1 MQRIS
6 VLDPS
11 IVSYNLGNDI
21 IIDSV
26 NNFLKEQFNEAF
38 ITKLQFT
45 DRLGKKSKRY
55 ISNSDI
61 TFLAGTNSLS
71 SKMRKLEQFRIT
83 IFDLLK
89 VNSIVLLGVGWWQ
102 YEEVP
107 KKIDR
112 FILQNLLS
120 KSINHSVRD
129 TYSKEMLVK
138 AGINNV
144 IYTGCPSMWSLDAA
158 HCQSIPSNKA
168 RSVLFTFTDYSKSI
182 EADSKLLGILN
193 QNYKN
198 LFFWPQGIN
207 DLEYL
212 NEISKGQIIKINY
225 LCPNLSSLD
234 TFLKNHDVDY
244 VGTRLHAGIRAIQF
258 KKRALI
264 VGVDN
269 RALEISRDTNL
280 NVTERNDFNAIQ
292 NFIENEFQTNIN
304 IPLSNINIWK
314 SQFSIN

>member
-112 FILQNLLS
+112 FILQNLL
-120 KSINHSVRD
+120 
-129 TYSKEMLVK
+129 L
-138 AGINNV
+138 
-144 IYTGCPSMWSLDAA
+144 
-158 HCQSIPSNKA
+158 
-168 RSVLFTFTDYSKSI
+168 
-182 EADSKLLGILN
+182 
-193 QNYKN
+193 
-198 LFFWPQGIN
+198 
-207 DLEYL
+207 
-212 NEISKGQIIKINY
+212 IK
-225 LCPNLSSLD
+225 
-234 TFLKNHDVDY
+234 
-244 VGTRLHAGIRAIQF
+244 RL
-258 KKRALI
+258 
-264 VGVDN
+264 
-269 RALEISRDTNL
+269 
-280 NVTERNDFNAIQ
+280 
-292 NFIENEFQTNIN
+292 
-304 IPLSNINIWK
+304 
-314 SQFSIN
+314 